1 MQYSKGMNCK
11 LRNLKEVK
19 KLCTVKIDN
28 LGAEMKR
35 KKVSRLEIATYL
47 GVSYR
52 TIHSRFNGKVP
63 WEYSE
68 CVRIRDHF
76 FPRTHIR
83 IPVRNRGREGGERER
98 TK

>member
-1 MQYSKGMNCK
+1 
-11 LRNLKEVK
+11 
-19 KLCTVKIDN
+19 
-28 LGAEMKR
+28 MKR

-63 WEYSE
+63 WEYSA

-83 IPVRNRGREGGERER
+83 IPVRNRGREGVREMRFIENEILERIGFDFYCDIANNIVKARAEMG
-98 TK
+98 

>member
-1 MQYSKGMNCK
+1 MCA
-11 LRNLKEVK
+11 VK
-19 KLCTVKIDN
+19 MDN

-52 TIHSRFNGKVP
+52 TIHSRFNGK
-63 WEYSE
+63 
-68 CVRIRDHF
+68 

-83 IPVRNRGREGGERER
+83 IPVRNRGREGVRENGPNEEDNIKPR
-98 TK
+98 LFTDQP

>member
-1 MQYSKGMNCK
+1 MCA
-11 LRNLKEVK
+11 
-19 KLCTVKIDN
+19 VKIDS

-83 IPVRNRGREGGERER
+83 IPVRNRGREGVRENGPNEEDNIKPR
-98 TK
+98 LFTDQP

>member
-1 MQYSKGMNCK
+1 MCA
-11 LRNLKEVK
+11 
-19 KLCTVKIDN
+19 VKIDN
-28 LGAEMKR
+28 LEAEMKR

>member
-1 MQYSKGMNCK
+1 MQYSKGMNWIIAQF
-11 LRNLKEVK
+11 EGG
-19 KLCTVKIDN
+19 DN

-76 FPRTHIR
+76 FPEHTLEYLFATEDE
-83 IPVRNRGREGGERER
+83 RG
-98 TK
+98 